1 MTGRIISSPLSL
13 TFPTTRSRSLATQ
26 EACMFKKSVP
36 PRIMYPSIILIATWN
51 YISSQ
56 TKKKNSGVEIWMNT
70 NYMLITNGNDIW
82 KGQVKN
88 SWSKQAL
95 KEEKPVWIHQNCFNG
110 FIKPIPILSNKL
122 TPTNTPSTHPKKK
135 KNPVKLEIS
144 LYTFTTTTPF
154 LHKHTHKLNITS
166 FWGLVWEGFNP
177 SDLLLH
183 CKKSNQQCYPL
194 THKKENWNQVHII
207 GGCNRKIS
215 HSNMSSQRYQ
225 MKEEPFL
232 ITFPVNK
239 F

>member
-1 MTGRIISSPLSL
+1 MKRASEKLLEQTSTERRKASMNSSKLFRWFYKTYSYSLQKTHSHQHPLH
-13 TFPTTRSRSLATQ
+13 P
-26 EACMFKKSVP
+26 
-36 PRIMYPSIILIATWN
+36 
-51 YISSQ
+51 
-56 TKKKNSGVEIWMNT
+56 
-70 NYMLITNGNDIW
+70 
-82 KGQVKN
+82 
-88 SWSKQAL
+88 
-95 KEEKPVWIHQNCFNG
+95 
-110 FIKPIPILSNKL
+110 
-122 TPTNTPSTHPKKK
+122 PKKK